1 MNDRMDEKKTRSG
14 GEGER
19 RRREEGSER
28 ERRRERE
35 REESERS
42 RRAQQPRVGDVIYA
56 YGGIRD
62 SVRSAAASAIS
73 PTQSMEDTEYCTP
86 YRGEPLNDKNSTIT
100 AFEVIPGSLPCSP

>member
-1 MNDRMDEKKTRSG
+1 MTEWTTKRQEVV
-14 GEGER
+14 ER
-19 RRREEGSER
+19 EREEGEKKEAKER
-28 ERRRERE
+28 DGERE

>member
-1 MNDRMDEKKTRSG
+1 M
-14 GEGER
+14 
-19 RRREEGSER
+19 
-28 ERRRERE
+28 
-35 REESERS
+35 
-42 RRAQQPRVGDVIYA
+42 GDVIYA